1 MRYSADKLAGI
12 DLGRQGENLARTVE
26 IDVSALLSRWPEAV
40 ISLLV
45 KRKQDAEPYVANAHV
60 VDGVLYWP
68 ITAADTASAGDGKV
82 ELRAVC
88 GEVLAK
94 SATGSTRVTASLT
107 GNEAEPPEAAQGWVD
122 QVIAAG
128 GGAQA
133 SAEAAREA
141 ATEATASAESAEA
154 AAEKALTARDE
165 VEELASGARASAEA
179 AQDSANAAGSSA
191 SAAKES
197 DVNSKAS
204 EEAAATSAREAKASE
219 EQAKASETAAREY
232 AERAD
237 SARQSAKAAAT
248 DAHTDSESA
257 KASEAVALN
266 ARSEAEEFSSGAH
279 ASAEAAKN
287 SEEQAAASAAAVQEA
302 ESNVKVSETSAT
314 TSAREAG
321 ASAEQ
326 AKASET
332 AAQESAERAETA
344 CQSAEAAATAAHT
357 DRENTKASESAALNA
372 QNEAET
378 FATNSRTSAEAAKN
392 SEERSSVAASAAQAS
407 ETNAKA
413 SENAAA
419 ASEKN
424 ALTAE
429 ANAKASADAALASQE
444 KAGASEIAASEAAEC
459 AETAAQK
466 AETTAETAADEVRAG
481 LLNDAQITFTSAW
494 SSRQTVEQLCPEVE
508 ASGNPVQLPDLL
520 GGHTLSV
527 KHSFTPIQHFDWMK
541 KNAATTQRTTTGAQ
555 LLDVSKARANGP
567 HYGLNIRIEGEWVK
581 IDGTANVKAT
591 GRYSFAILNVGQPE
605 LQGKGY
611 AVACFGDG
619 RIEGSYG
626 LRNESESAVAVYA
639 TLSPDTAFSAAFQ
652 VMISAE
658 AAGAW
663 EPYTGGQ
670 AAPAP
675 GYPQRLEDSLPE
687 GEYCTPC
694 TAPEGGYW
702 RLSLDVPL
710 GGVEGCA
717 DALEIDA
724 YTGRYRVVRRTGVI
738 VLDGSEG
745 WSIGGKLREDGSDWY
760 YQSNAKIADAPDASA
775 TPLLCDH
782 YPANNISNSTANTGV
797 AIIWQ
802 RVRVRWGAEGTTG
815 DWRAQLAASPMTIRY
830 ALAQATITAEQA
842 VRSNAAAGT
851 ALKPETMEL
860 TVPDPEHL
868 CAVTGYDALKL
879 MRCGKNLISQE
890 HAMRGV
896 YGYVLGADDL
906 KKEPVF
912 LVSGC
917 TYTFSFDKAFL
928 NRTHL
933 YADKTS
939 PEYDPKLMGYYAPG
953 EKAKTFTFDRPTG
966 WYQFHLYNTPTWTEQ
981 PFTRWQLEVGAAAT
995 EYEPY
1000 REEAVYSLA
1009 FPQTVYGGTA
1019 DAETGETSASWRR
1032 FALDGTES
1040 WTAGTAGERTYFNCR
1055 LQADENLRPVSGGSI
1070 NAAKGRQKCSHF
1082 ALGNPYTEDADDC
1095 FWCYSV
1101 VSSPY
1106 PYLRL
1111 RSTAHFQDAAALKS
1125 YLAARFAE
1133 GNPVTVVYET
1143 AVPEQV
1149 QATGGQPIPALSGV
1163 NTLTTSADSLTV
1175 RGREDLRRTVA
1186 SLRRRIAALESAA
1199 VNE

>member
-1 MRYSADKLAGI
+1 MRYSADRLAGI

-45 KRKQDAEPYVANAHV
+45 KRKQDAEPYVADAHV

-94 SATGSTRVTASLT
+94 SAAGSTRVTASLT
-107 GNEAEPPEAAQGWVD
+107 GNETEPPEAAQGWVD
-122 QVIAAG
+122 KVIAAG
-128 GGAQA
+128 SDAQT
-133 SAEAAREA
+133 SAEAAQ
-141 ATEATASAESAEA
+141 EA
-154 AAEKALTARDE
+154 AAEAKASAENAEVSVEKALNARDE
-165 VEELASGARASAEA
+165 TEKLASGARTAAESADESAKSA
-179 AQDSANAAGSSA
+179 AASA

-197 DVNSKAS
+197 EINSKAAEDAAGISARETKAS
-204 EEAAATSAREAKASE
+204 EEQAKAAEISAQGSAERAETARQKAEEAAADAHTDSESAKASEAAALNARNEAETFAADARTSAEAAKSSAETAAGSASAAQESEINVKTSEEVAATSAREAKASE
-219 EQAKASETAAREY
+219 EQAKASKTAARES
-232 AERAD
+232 AEQAET
-237 SARQSAKAAAT
+237 ARQKAEEAAA
-248 DAHTDSESA
+248 AAYTDSESA
-257 KASEAVALN
+257 KASEAAALN
-266 ARSEAEEFSSGAH
+266 ARNEAEEFSSGAH

-287 SEEQAAASAAAVQEA
+287 SEKQAV
-302 ESNVKVSETSAT
+302 
-314 TSAREAG
+314 
-321 ASAEQ
+321 
-326 AKASET
+326 
-332 AAQESAERAETA
+332 
-344 CQSAEAAATAAHT
+344 
-357 DRENTKASESAALNA
+357 
-372 QNEAET
+372 
-378 FATNSRTSAEAAKN
+378 
-392 SEERSSVAASAAQAS
+392 VAASAAQAS
-407 ETNAKA
+407 ETNAKV

-419 ASEKN
+419 VSEKN
-424 ALTAE
+424 VRTAE
-429 ANAKASADAALASQE
+429 ANAKASADAALAAQE
-444 KAGASEIAASEAAEC
+444 KAEASERIASEAAER
-459 AETAAQK
+459 AQTAAQK
-466 AETTAETAADEVRAG
+466 AETAVETAADEVRAG
-481 LLNDAQITFTSAW
+481 LLNDGQIAFTSAW
-494 SSRQTVEQLCPEVE
+494 SSRQTVERLCPEVE

-520 GGHTLSV
+520 GGHPLSV

-541 KNAATTQRTTTGAQ
+541 KDAATTQRATTGAQ
-555 LLDVSKARANGP
+555 LLDISKATVNGP
-567 HYGLNIRIEGEWVK
+567 HYGLNIRIEGEWMK

-658 AAGAW
+658 ATGAW

-675 GYPQRLEDSLPE
+675 GYPQRLVDSHPA
-687 GEYCTPC
+687 GEYCVPC

-702 RLSLDVPL
+702 RLSLDAPL
-710 GGVEGCA
+710 GSVDGYA

-738 VLDGSEG
+738 VLDGTEG

-782 YPANNISNSTANTGV
+782 YPANNISNSTANAGV

-802 RVRVRWGAEGTTG
+802 RIRVRWGAEGTTG

-830 ALAQATITAEQA
+830 ALMQPAITTGQA
-842 VRSNAAAGT
+842 VRSNAASGT
-851 ALKPETMEL
+851 ALKPETMGL
-860 TVPDPEHL
+860 TTPDPEHP

-879 MRCGKNLISQE
+879 MQSGKNLISQD
-890 HAMRGV
+890 HVMRGV

-912 LVSGC
+912 LISGC
-917 TYTFSFDKAFL
+917 TYTFSFDKAFV
-928 NRTHL
+928 NRTYL
-933 YADKTS
+933 YADKTT
-939 PEYDPKLMGYYAPG
+939 PEYDAKLMGYYAPG
-953 EKAKTFTFDRPTG
+953 EKAKTFVFSKPTG

-995 EYEPY
+995 EYKPY

-1009 FPQTVYGGTA
+1009 LPQEVYGGTA
-1019 DAETGETSASWRR
+1019 DTETGETSASWRC

-1125 YLAARFAE
+1125 YLEARFAE

-1143 AVPEQV
+1143 AVPERV
-1149 QATGGQPIPALSGV
+1149 QATGGQPIPALPGV
-1163 NTLTTSADSLTV
+1163 NTLTTNANSLTV

-1186 SLRRRIAALESAA
+1186 SLRRRIAALENAA

>member
-1 MRYSADKLAGI
+1 MRYSVDKLAGI

-45 KRKQDAEPYVANAHV
+45 KRKQDAEPYIADAHV

-94 SATGSTRVTASLT
+94 STTGSTRVTASLT
-107 GNEAEPPEAAQGWVD
+107 GNETEPPEAAQGWVD
-122 QVIAAG
+122 RVIAAG
-128 GGAQA
+128 GDAQV

-141 ATEATASAESAEA
+141 ATEAKASAESAEVSK
-154 AAEKALTARDE
+154 AEALSARDE
-165 VEELASGARASAEA
+165 AESFAVGARTAAVRADESAKSA
-179 AQDSANAAGSSA
+179 AASA

-197 DVNSKAS
+197 EINSKAAEDAAGISARETKAS
-204 EEAAATSAREAKASE
+204 EEQAKAAEISAQGSAERAETARQKAEEAAADAHTDSESAKASEAAALNARNEAETFAADARTSAEAAKSSAEAAAGSASAAQESEINVKTSEEVAATSAREAKASE
-219 EQAKASETAAREY
+219 EQAKASETAARES
-232 AERAD
+232 AEQAET
-237 SARQSAKAAAT
+237 ARQKAEEAAA
-248 DAHTDSESA
+248 AACTDSESA
-257 KASEAVALN
+257 KASEAAALN
-266 ARSEAEEFSSGAH
+266 ARNEAEEFSSGAH

-287 SEEQAAASAAAVQEA
+287 SEKQAV
-302 ESNVKVSETSAT
+302 
-314 TSAREAG
+314 
-321 ASAEQ
+321 
-326 AKASET
+326 
-332 AAQESAERAETA
+332 
-344 CQSAEAAATAAHT
+344 
-357 DRENTKASESAALNA
+357 
-372 QNEAET
+372 
-378 FATNSRTSAEAAKN
+378 
-392 SEERSSVAASAAQAS
+392 VAASAAQAS
-407 ETNAKA
+407 ETNAKV

-419 ASEKN
+419 VSEKN
-424 ALTAE
+424 VRTAE
-429 ANAKASADAALASQE
+429 ANAKASADAALAAQE
-444 KAGASEIAASEAAEC
+444 KAEASERIASEAAER
-459 AETAAQK
+459 AQTAAQK
-466 AETTAETAADEVRAG
+466 AETAVETAADEVRAG
-481 LLNDAQITFTSAW
+481 LLNDGQIAFTSAW
-494 SSRQTVEQLCPEVE
+494 SSRQTVERLCPEVE

-520 GGHTLSV
+520 GGHPLSV

-541 KNAATTQRTTTGAQ
+541 RDTATTQRTTTGAQ
-555 LLDVSKARANGP
+555 LLDISKATVNGP
-567 HYGLNIRIEGEWVK
+567 HYGLNIRIEGEWMK

-675 GYPQRLEDSLPE
+675 GYPQRLADSHPA
-687 GEYCTPC
+687 GEYCVPC

-702 RLSLDVPL
+702 RLSLDAPL
-710 GGVEGCA
+710 GSVDGYA

-738 VLDGSEG
+738 VLDGTEG

-782 YPANNISNSTANTGV
+782 YSANNISNSTANTGV

-830 ALAQATITAEQA
+830 VLAQATITAEQA

-906 KKEPVF
+906 KKESVF

-953 EKAKTFTFDRPTG
+953 EKAKTFTFGRPTG

-995 EYEPY
+995 EYELY

-1019 DAETGETSASWRR
+1019 DIETGETSASWHR

>member
-1 MRYSADKLAGI
+1 MRYSADRLAGI

-45 KRKQDAEPYVANAHV
+45 KRKQDAEPYIADAHV

-94 SATGSTRVTASLT
+94 SAAGSTRVTASLT
-107 GNEAEPPEAAQGWVD
+107 GNETEPPEAAQGWVD
-122 QVIAAG
+122 KVIAAG
-128 GGAQA
+128 SDAQT
-133 SAEAAREA
+133 SAEAAQ
-141 ATEATASAESAEA
+141 EA
-154 AAEKALTARDE
+154 AAEAKASAENAEVSVEKALNARDE
-165 VEELASGARASAEA
+165 TEKLASGARTAAESADESAKSA
-179 AQDSANAAGSSA
+179 AASA
-191 SAAKES
+191 SAAKKS
-197 DVNSKAS
+197 KVNSKAA
-204 EEAAATSAREAKASE
+204 EDAAATSVREANSSA
-219 EQAKASETAAREY
+219 EQAKASETAAQGS
-232 AERAD
+232 AERAET
-237 SARQSAKAAAT
+237 ARQNAEESASA
-248 DAHTDSESA
+248 AHTDSESA
-257 KASEAVALN
+257 KASEAAALN
-266 ARSEAEEFSSGAH
+266 AR
-279 ASAEAAKN
+279 
-287 SEEQAAASAAAVQEA
+287 
-302 ESNVKVSETSAT
+302 
-314 TSAREAG
+314 
-321 ASAEQ
+321 
-326 AKASET
+326 
-332 AAQESAERAETA
+332 
-344 CQSAEAAATAAHT
+344 
-357 DRENTKASESAALNA
+357 
-372 QNEAET
+372 NEAET
-378 FATNSRTSAEAAKN
+378 FATDSRTSAEAAKN
-392 SEERSSVAASAAQAS
+392 SKEQSSVAASAAQAS

-429 ANAKASADAALASQE
+429 ANAKASADAALAAQE
-444 KAGASEIAASEAAEC
+444 KAEASECIASEAAERT
-459 AETAAQK
+459 ENAAQK
-466 AETTAETAADEVRAG
+466 AETAAETAADEVRAG
-481 LLNDAQITFTSAW
+481 LLNDGQIAFTSAW
-494 SSRQTVEQLCPEVE
+494 SSLQTVEQLCPEVE

-520 GGHTLSV
+520 GGHPLSV

-541 KNAATTQRTTTGAQ
+541 KDAATTQRTTTGAQ
-555 LLDVSKARANGP
+555 LLDISKATVNGP

-675 GYPQRLEDSLPE
+675 GYPQRLADSHPA
-687 GEYCTPC
+687 GEYCVPC

-702 RLSLDVPL
+702 RLSLDAPL

-738 VLDGSEG
+738 VLDGTEG

-760 YQSNAKIADAPDASA
+760 YQTNAKIAGAPDAA
-775 TPLLCDH
+775 GTPLLCDH
-782 YPANNISNSTANTGV
+782 YPANSISNSTANAGV

-879 MRCGKNLISQE
+879 MRCRKNLISQE

-928 NRTHL
+928 NRTYL

-1000 REEAVYSLA
+1000 REEAVYSPA

-1019 DAETGETSASWRR
+1019 DPETGETSASWRR

-1055 LQADENLRPVSGGSI
+1055 LQADENLRPVSGGGI

>member
-1 MRYSADKLAGI
+1 MRYSVDKLAGI

-45 KRKQDAEPYVANAHV
+45 KRKQDAEPYIADAHV

-94 SATGSTRVTASLT
+94 STTGSTRVTASLT
-107 GNEAEPPEAAQGWVD
+107 GNETEPPEAAQGWVD
-122 QVIAAG
+122 RVIAAG
-128 GGAQA
+128 GDAQV

-141 ATEATASAESAEA
+141 ATEAKASAESAEVSK
-154 AAEKALTARDE
+154 AEALSARDE
-165 VEELASGARASAEA
+165 AESFAVGARTAAERADESAKSA
-179 AQDSANAAGSSA
+179 AASA

-197 DVNSKAS
+197 EINSKAA
-204 EEAAATSAREAKASE
+204 EDAAGISARETKASE
-219 EQAKASETAAREY
+219 EQAKAAEISAQGS
-232 AERAD
+232 AERAET
-237 SARQSAKAAAT
+237 ARQKAEEAAA

-257 KASEAVALN
+257 KASEAAALN
-266 ARSEAEEFSSGAH
+266 ARNEAEEFSSGAH

-287 SEEQAAASAAAVQEA
+287 SEKQAV
-302 ESNVKVSETSAT
+302 
-314 TSAREAG
+314 
-321 ASAEQ
+321 
-326 AKASET
+326 
-332 AAQESAERAETA
+332 
-344 CQSAEAAATAAHT
+344 
-357 DRENTKASESAALNA
+357 
-372 QNEAET
+372 
-378 FATNSRTSAEAAKN
+378 
-392 SEERSSVAASAAQAS
+392 VAASAAQAS
-407 ETNAKA
+407 ETNAKV

-419 ASEKN
+419 VSEKN
-424 ALTAE
+424 VRTAE
-429 ANAKASADAALASQE
+429 ANAKASADAALAAQE
-444 KAGASEIAASEAAEC
+444 KAEASERIASEAAER
-459 AETAAQK
+459 AQTAAQK
-466 AETTAETAADEVRAG
+466 AETAVETAADEVRAG
-481 LLNDAQITFTSAW
+481 LLNDGQIAFTSAW
-494 SSRQTVEQLCPEVE
+494 SSRQTVERLCPEVE

-520 GGHTLSV
+520 GGHPLSV

-541 KNAATTQRTTTGAQ
+541 RDAATTQRTTTGAQ
-555 LLDVSKARANGP
+555 LLDISKATVNGP
-567 HYGLNIRIEGEWVK
+567 HYGLNIRIEGEWMK

-675 GYPQRLEDSLPE
+675 GYPQRLADSHPA
-687 GEYCTPC
+687 GEYCVPC

-702 RLSLDVPL
+702 RLSLDAPL
-710 GGVEGCA
+710 GSVDGYA

-738 VLDGSEG
+738 VLDGTEG

-782 YPANNISNSTANTGV
+782 YSANNISNSTANTGV

-906 KKEPVF
+906 KKESVF

-953 EKAKTFTFDRPTG
+953 EKAKTFTFGRPTG

-995 EYEPY
+995 EYELY

-1019 DAETGETSASWRR
+1019 DIETGETSASWRR

>member
-1 MRYSADKLAGI
+1 MRYSADRLAGI

-45 KRKQDAEPYVANAHV
+45 KRKQDAEPYIADAHV

-94 SATGSTRVTASLT
+94 SAAGSTRVTASLT
-107 GNEAEPPEAAQGWVD
+107 GNETEPPEAAQGWID
-122 QVIAAG
+122 KVIAAG
-128 GGAQA
+128 SGAQA
-133 SAEAAREA
+133 NAVAAQ
-141 ATEATASAESAEA
+141 EA
-154 AAEKALTARDE
+154 AAEAKASAKNVEVSKAEALTARDE
-165 VEELASGARASAEA
+165 AEELASGARASAGA
-179 AQDSANAAGSSA
+179 AQDSANAAASSA

-197 DVNSKAS
+197 EINSKAC
-204 EEAAATSAREAKASE
+204 EDAAATSVRETKASE
-219 EQAKASETAAREY
+219 EQAKAAETSAQGS
-232 AERAD
+232 AERAET
-237 SARQSAKAAAT
+237 ARQNAEESASA
-248 DAHTDSESA
+248 AHTDSESA
-257 KASEAVALN
+257 KASEAAALN
-266 ARSEAEEFSSGAH
+266 ARNEVETFATDSRT
-279 ASAEAAKN
+279 SAEAAKN
-287 SEEQAAASAAAVQEA
+287 SEEKAAVAASTAQT
-302 ESNVKVSETSAT
+302 SEINAKASEEIAT

-332 AAQESAERAETA
+332 AAQLSAERANA
-344 CQSAEAAATAAHT
+344 ARQSAEESASAAHT
-357 DRENTKASESAALNA
+357 DRESAKASEAAALNA
-372 QNEAET
+372 RSEAEA
-378 FATNSRTSAEAAKN
+378 FATDSRTSAEAAKN
-392 SEERSSVAASAAQAS
+392 SGEQAAVAASAAQAS
-407 ETNAKA
+407 ETSARA
-413 SENAAA
+413 FENAAA

-424 ALTAE
+424 AWTAE
-429 ANAKASADAALASQE
+429 ANAKASADAALVSQE
-444 KAGASEIAASEAAEC
+444 KAEASERIASEAAER

-466 AETTAETAADEVRAG
+466 AETAVETAADEVRAG
-481 LLNDAQITFTSAW
+481 LLNDGQIAFTSAW
-494 SSRQTVEQLCPEVE
+494 SSRQTVERLCPEVE

-520 GGHTLSV
+520 GGHPLSV

-541 KNAATTQRTTTGAQ
+541 KDAATTQRTTTGAQ
-555 LLDVSKARANGP
+555 LLDISKARVNGP
-567 HYGLNIRIEGEWVK
+567 HYGLNIQIEGEWVK
-581 IDGTANVKAT
+581 VDGTANVKAT

-611 AVACFGDG
+611 IVACFGDG

-626 LRNESESAVAVYA
+626 LRSESESAVAVYA
-639 TLSPDTAFSAAFQ
+639 TLAPDTAFSAAFQ

-675 GYPQRLEDSLPE
+675 GYPQRLEDSLPA
-687 GEYCTPC
+687 GEYCAPC

-702 RLSLDVPL
+702 RLSLDASL
-710 GGVEGCA
+710 GSVDGYA

-738 VLDGSEG
+738 VLDGTEG

-760 YQSNAKIADAPDASA
+760 YQTNAKIAGTPDAAA

-802 RVRVRWGAEGTTG
+802 RVRVRWGTEGTTG
-815 DWRAQLAASPMTIRY
+815 DWRAQLAASPITIRY
-830 ALAQATITAEQA
+830 ALAQPTITAGQA
-842 VRSNAAAGT
+842 VRSSTAVGT
-851 ALKPETMEL
+851 ALKPETMGL
-860 TVPDPEHL
+860 TAPDPEHP

-879 MRCGKNLISQE
+879 MQCGKNLISQG
-890 HAMRGV
+890 HVMRGV

-928 NRTHL
+928 NKTYL

-939 PEYDPKLMGYYAPG
+939 PEYDAKLMGYYAPG
-953 EKAKTFTFDRPTG
+953 EKTRTFVFSSPTG
-966 WYQFHLYNTPTWTEQ
+966 WYQFHLYNTSTWTEQ
-981 PFTRWQLEVGAAAT
+981 PFTRWQLEHGAAAT
-995 EYEPY
+995 EYEPH

-1019 DAETGETSASWRR
+1019 DAETGETSVNWRC

-1040 WTAGTAGERTYFNCR
+1040 WTAGATGERTYFNCR

-1082 ALGNPYTEDADDC
+1082 VLGNPYTEDADDC

-1111 RSTAHFQDAAALKS
+1111 RSTATFQDAAALKS

-1149 QATGGQPIPALSGV
+1149 QATGSQPIPALPGV

-1186 SLRRRIAALESAA
+1186 SLRQRIAALESAA